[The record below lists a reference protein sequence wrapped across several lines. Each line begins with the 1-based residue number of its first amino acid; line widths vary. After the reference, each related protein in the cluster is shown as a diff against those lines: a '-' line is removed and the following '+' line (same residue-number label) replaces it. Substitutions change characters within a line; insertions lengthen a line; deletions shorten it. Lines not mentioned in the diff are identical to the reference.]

1 MANIID
7 FNSNIDWNDF
17 QLGKSGKIIKLYYKK
32 KPVCFTTCSL
42 YIPFG
47 VNNYSN
53 QWSNF
58 DNYSVNCSFLDTVN
72 KDSFLQFFNK
82 LDEKIKNLVF
92 ENLDLFKVVDEK
104 QIVYCSLYKKQATN
118 STYPPMINLNFKRD
132 TNGNFS
138 SCYFDDTNQIQLTE
152 SNISEMIPNKSFF
165 KSIISVNKIS
175 FYNNNIYIKLDI
187 EQLKKNN
194 KNKANSPS
202 TCVNTDFTQ
211 LLIVDDDD

>member
-1 MANIID
+1 MTNIID

-42 YIPFG
+42 YFPFG

-58 DNYSVNCSFLDTVN
+58 DNYSVNSSFVDTVN
-72 KDSFLQFFNK
+72 KDAFLTFFNK

-92 ENLDLFKVVDEK
+92 DNLDLFKVVDEK
-104 QIVYCSLYKKQATN
+104 QIEYCSMYKKQAVN

-138 SCYFDDTNQIQLTE
+138 SCYFDEATQITLTE
-152 SNISEMIPNKSFF
+152 TNISDLIPKKSFF
-165 KSIISVNKIS
+165 KSIISINKVS
-175 FYNNNIYIKLDI
+175 FYNNTIYIKLDI

-194 KNKANSPS
+194 KNKALLPS
-202 TCVNTDFTQ
+202 TSNTDFTQ
-211 LLIVDDDD
+211 LLIVDDD